1 MRRLAALLVTLVLLA
16 GAYVAVAVW
25 AGERVAR
32 GVQVQGVDVG
42 GLRRADAA
50 QRVRAQ
56 LGPRADRPVTLT
68 AGPASTP
75 VLPSSAGLGIDVPA
89 TLDPLVGF
97 SLDPRSLL
105 RHVRG
110 GGRDVPVVTA
120 RDDAV
125 LATRVRAAAAIL
137 DQPLVQG
144 AVDFTADG
152 AVLRAGQPGR
162 VVDQRTVGRLLADR
176 WLTDDAL
183 DVPFAASSPVTDP
196 AVLQRFYDDVA
207 RPAASGPLKVVVGTR
222 TVTVP
227 VSRLV
232 PALSTAVTAGVP
244 GLKVDGAL
252 LEKVVR
258 GIDPGLQKDPVDA
271 RIVLR
276 GSTPTVVPGV
286 VGRRVDPAA
295 LTTSVT
301 AALAT
306 PERTAKVAPAVVEPE
321 LSTAKAKALG
331 VTMQVST
338 FTTRFPVNPPR
349 TNNIRIAART
359 LNGILVRPGE
369 VFSLNAALGR
379 RTPGKGYQQAPV
391 IDGGRLTKDYGGGVS
406 QVSTTLFNAV
416 FFAGLDTVT
425 HKPHSFYISRYPE
438 GREATVSFPTV
449 DQTFRNDSGHGIL
462 ISTAVAER
470 TITVSFYGTKVWDV
484 EATKGPRTNVRQPRT
499 IRDAS
504 PGCVPQAASVGFDV
518 SVSRIFKRGGTTVRT
533 ERFST
538 RYIPEDHVICG

>member
-1 MRRLAALLVTLVLLA
+1 
-16 GAYVAVAVW
+16 
-25 AGERVAR
+25 
-32 GVQVQGVDVG
+32 
-42 GLRRADAA
+42 
-50 QRVRAQ
+50 
-56 LGPRADRPVTLT
+56 
-68 AGPASTP
+68 STP
-75 VLPSSAGLGIDVPA
+75 VVPSTAGLGIDVPG

-105 RHVRG
+105 RHLRG
-110 GGRDVPVVTA
+110 DGDVPVVTT

-125 LATRVRAAAAIL
+125 LATRVRAAAASL

-144 AVDFTADG
+144 SVDFTADG
-152 AVLRAGQPGR
+152 AVLHAGQPGR
-162 VVDQRTVGRLLADR
+162 IVDQGGTSRLLADR
-176 WLTDDAL
+176 WLTEDSL
-183 DVPFAASSPVTDP
+183 SVPFASTAPVTDP
-196 AVLQRFYDDVA
+196 AALQRFYDDTA
-207 RPAASGPLKVVVGTR
+207 KPAAAGPLRVVVGAR

-227 VSRLV
+227 VSRLA
-232 PALSTAVTAGVP
+232 PALSVVVTAGEP
-244 GLKVDGAL
+244 ALNVDGAL
-252 LEKVVR
+252 LEKAVR
-258 GIDPGLQKDPVDA
+258 DIDPGLAKKPVDA

-286 VGRRVDPAA
+286 VGQRVDP
-295 LTTSVT
+295 V
-301 AALAT
+301 ALAAAVT
-306 PERTAKVAPAVVEPE
+306 TAVGAPERTAKVAPAVVQPE

-331 VTMQVST
+331 VTEQVST
-338 FTTRFPVNPPR
+338 FTTKFPVNPPR

-369 VFSLNAALGR
+369 LFSLNDALGR

-462 ISTAVAER
+462 ISTSVAER

-484 EATKGPRTNVRQPRT
+484 EATKGPRTNVREPRT
-499 IRDAS
+499 IQDAS

-518 SVSRIFKRGGTTVRT
+518 SVSRIFRRGGATVRT